1 MARTKQTARGS
12 KSNQPTRQ
20 PGMEAAVIEQQQE
33 EVQVDEDVAPEGAE
47 GEAQKEVVE
56 AEGAPKGEEVT
67 GEQVTGEQDQVDPT
81 AQPNPR
87 YFHSPSKQC
96 QYRYS

>member
-12 KSNQPTRQ
+12 KSSQPTRQ

-47 GEAQKEVVE
+47 ERAQKEVKE
-56 AEGAPKGEEVT
+56 GEGAPTGEEVT
-67 GEQVTGEQDQVDPT
+67 GEQVTGSRIQ
-81 AQPNPR
+81 
-87 YFHSPSKQC
+87 
-96 QYRYS
+96 